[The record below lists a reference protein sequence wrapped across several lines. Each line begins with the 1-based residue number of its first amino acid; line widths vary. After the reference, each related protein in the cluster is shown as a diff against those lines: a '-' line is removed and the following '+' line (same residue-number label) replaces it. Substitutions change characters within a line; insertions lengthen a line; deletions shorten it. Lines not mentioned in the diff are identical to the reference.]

1 MSVVGSHIWISVS
14 TLMRLA
20 KEKPQSPV
28 AWRTL
33 SASSFHTG
41 SLSLSLVRSA
51 AATSG
56 GTHVGGQLV
65 ERAARHQRQ
74 YSVQNDGDP
83 EILGLAIKTRRM
95 RYRRDTGTAR
105 RLTPRDTSSRGPTY
119 CCPIP

>member
-1 MSVVGSHIWISVS
+1 MSAVGSHPWISVS
-14 TLMRLA
+14 TLMWLA

-33 SASSFHTG
+33 SASSDTG

-65 ERAARHQRQ
+65 ERAARRQRQ
-74 YSVQNDGDP
+74 YGVQNDGDP
-83 EILGLAIKTRRM
+83 ELTGLAIKTRRM
-95 RYRRDTGTAR
+95 RYRRDTGTAL